1 MSMRKAV
8 LRVTLILALVVIGGF
23 SRTARAEDI
32 EAAKAA
38 YKAGAKH
45 FNLGEYQPAL
55 ERFKEAYRQHEDPL
69 FLFNIAQ
76 CQRLLGHPSE
86 AILSFRAY
94 LRESHHAPNRADV
107 EKLIEKL
114 QQEVSTQEDEK
125 KQPPQSMTPE
135 EQAQQAQQQQQP
147 QPPPAAQLQPT
158 PPPPGPSTEVVVVA
172 PVPERV
178 PVYKKWW
185 LWTAVGVGVLA
196 IGLGVGLGVGLSKP
210 AFPSTSTTDGTF
222 HF

>member
-1 MSMRKAV
+1 MSIRRAV
-8 LRVTLILALVVIGGF
+8 VLVSLVL
-23 SRTARAEDI
+23 SLLTMAATARAEDI

-76 CQRLLGHPSE
+76 CQRLLGHSSE
-86 AILSFRAY
+86 AVLSFRAY
-94 LRESHHAPNRADV
+94 LREAKHAGNRADV
-107 EKLIEKL
+107 ERLIEKL
-114 QQEVSTQEDEK
+114 QQEIAMQEEEK

-135 EQAQQAQQQQQP
+135 ETAQQQQQQQVVV
-147 QPPPAAQLQPT
+147 QPQPT
-158 PPPPGPSTEVVVVA
+158 PAPAVEVVVATA
-172 PVPERV
+172 PAPEKT

-185 LWTAVGVGVLA
+185 LWTAVGVVA
-196 IGLGVGLGVGLSKP
+196 IGLGVGLGVGLSHSAYP
-210 AFPSTSTTDGTF
+210 SASTSDGTF